1 MTSSVRLGNESRAY
15 LNRLKN
21 ELGVSSIDDVIRL
34 LEKERDARQGQQPVD
49 ADIAEPIVDEEEV
62 IKNAKLE
69 RGLLWGT
76 LGGDDKAVKHF
87 TGLKKKSYDWVR
99 KELTKAVW
107 QKCFF
112 GVFRFLGT

>member
-1 MTSSVRLGNESRAY
+1 MANLK
-15 LNRLKN
+15 RLKN
-21 ELGVSSIDDVIRL
+21 ELGVSSVDEVIQL
-34 LEKERDARQGQQPVD
+34 LCKERDERQGQQP
-49 ADIAEPIVDEEEV
+49 ADGNNAEPMDDEEEV

-99 KELTKAVW
+99 RELIKAVW